1 MKRFSRLRK
10 TDRWTFS
17 RDSWLNVPKST
28 LLNSISQRSDIMIV
42 GEGTGSFNPNHSWLN
57 AKGTWATYIVIT
69 LILHLLFFVNPWL
82 NAAWAWTLTNTI
94 HNLGNFLLLHMTK
107 GTPWMPMDEGK
118 ARYLTQWEQLD
129 HGMQFT
135 ATKKF
140 LTVIPIVLFFLA
152 SFFSKYDPNH
162 FVLNAFTLLLV
173 ILPKMPQFHGVR
185 LFGIN
190 KYWLW
195 HWTKKMCLSSLTT
208 CFPL

>member
-1 MKRFSRLRK
+1 
-10 TDRWTFS
+10 
-17 RDSWLNVPKST
+17 
-28 LLNSISQRSDIMIV
+28 MIV
-42 GEGTGSFNPNHSWLN
+42 GEATGSFNPNHSWLN

-69 LILHLLFFVNPWL
+69 IILHLLFFVNPWL
-82 NAAWAWTLTNTI
+82 SAAWAWTLTNTI

-129 HGMQFT
+129 QGMQFT

-162 FVLNAFTLLLV
+162 FILNTFTLLLV

-190 KYWLW
+190 KYWMLIQ
-195 HWTKKMCLSSLTT
+195 SLKIY
-208 CFPL
+208 CNVDRIHSLYLHA